1 VSRSAYGSSVRSFV
15 LALIALLLVVRSCGC
30 REDTPQ
36 RLRIATFNIENF
48 PKSTKQIAG
57 AFDEIQRLDAPIIGV
72 QEITNPEVF
81 TTAAR
86 RRLGE
91 HWRFEFIETGSVL
104 EHRLGVLYN
113 SRVVRHVKTRVHD
126 GTRLE
131 GQQKPVLDVEFAHG
145 GGHIRVLV
153 LHLKAGGENHP
164 VRTRQ
169 YAALRAILAKVKK
182 DGMPVVLL
190 GDFNA
195 TGDADREDL
204 SNVDLRWLTQPLA
217 CTAFRT
223 QYNDGCPRSR
233 LDHVLSTQPA
243 VEVRAFGGCA
253 TDGCDWQDRCPLYA
267 TQVSDH
273 CPVLVEV
280 EH

>member
-1 VSRSAYGSSVRSFV
+1 MTRRWFV
-15 LALIALLLVVRSCGC
+15 LGLIVVALALRC
-30 REDTPQ
+30 RDDEPV

-48 PKSTKQIAG
+48 PKHTKQIAG
-57 AFDEIQRLDAPIIGV
+57 AFEEIEALNAPIVAV

-81 TTAAR
+81 ITAAK

-91 HWRFEFIETGSVL
+91 HWRFEFVETGSVL
-104 EHRLGVLYN
+104 EHRIGVLYN
-113 SRVVRHVKTRVHD
+113 SRVVRHVKTRVHE

-131 GQQKPVLDVEFAHG
+131 GRHKPVLDVEFAHG
-145 GGHIRVLV
+145 KRHLRVLV
-153 LHLKAGGENHP
+153 LHFKAGGENHP

-169 YAALRAILAKVKK
+169 YAALREIVKTVKK
-182 DGMPVVLL
+182 SGMPVVVL

-195 TGDADREDL
+195 TGEADREDL
-204 SNVDLRWLTQPLA
+204 AAVDLRWLTQPLA

-233 LDHVLSTQPA
+233 LDHVLSTHNA
-243 VEVRAFGGCA
+243 VEVRAFGACA

-267 TQVSDH
+267 SQVSDH